1 MFKKG
6 QLVRG
11 NRSGAYFEVLDWP
24 LVRVVCWI
32 GGSRRHAGTEVHA
45 GSNCTIIG
53 NNYKAKG

>member
-24 LVRVVCWI
+24 LVRVVCWP
-32 GGSRRHAGTEVHA
+32 GGSRRYARVGFIA
-45 GSNCTIIG
+45 GSNFTLIG